1 MTAVTVTKVMTMCYR
16 MDDSCRPVRLRKVV
30 LGYPCSDTMSE
41 FRFDL
46 MLTYRLANVILTYS
60 ELKPTLVV
68 HPGSLLSSHRRCT
81 NSRVKKV
88 KVKKANLYNTL
99 L

>member
-1 MTAVTVTKVMTMCYR
+1 MVYYR
-16 MDDSCRPVRLRKVV
+16 MDDSCRPVKLRKVV

-68 HPGSLLSSHRRCT
+68 CPS
-81 NSRVKKV
+81 
-88 KVKKANLYNTL
+88 
-99 L
+99 

>member
-1 MTAVTVTKVMTMCYR
+1 MAVKLAYVVCVVYYR
-16 MDDSCRPVRLRKVV
+16 MDDSCRPVKLRKVV

-46 MLTYRLANVILTYS
+46 MLTYRLANVILMYS

-68 HPGSLLSSHRRCT
+68 RP
-81 NSRVKKV
+81 
-88 KVKKANLYNTL
+88 
-99 L
+99 

>member
-1 MTAVTVTKVMTMCYR
+1 MERRLMRACDR
-16 MDDSCRPVRLRKVV
+16 MDDSCRPVKLRKVV

-46 MLTYRLANVILTYS
+46 MLTYRLANVVLTYS

-68 HPGSLLSSHRRCT
+68 RTHALTFLS
-81 NSRVKKV
+81 N
-88 KVKKANLYNTL
+88 
-99 L
+99 